1 MDELQDKDQPPRVVL
16 ELRDV
21 SCHQTAAEAVKLRGV
36 SLELRQGD
44 LILIRLERRQN
55 PREFSSLIQG
65 LSSPASGELR
75 FEQSAWDDIP
85 WEQQF
90 RMRSRI
96 GRVFD
101 GRAWINNLNVTEN
114 VMLRPRHHAIGESKL
129 DQQIQDWTHRLQIP
143 TLTRQRPA
151 FVEATVLQQ
160 YQWLRAFLGNPS
172 LVILERPMKT
182 LDGDKLSP
190 LVDSVNEIRKQSAAV
205 IWFAGSDEEISLDWP
220 GNVMRFQSSDGKL
233 ITIRQPQSSAKKN
246 AGKGV
251 PTR

>member
-1 MDELQDKDQPPRVVL
+1 MDKLQEKDSQARIVL
-16 ELRDV
+16 ELQNV

-36 SLELRQGD
+36 SLQMRQGD

-55 PREFSSLIQG
+55 PRGFASLIQG
-65 LSSPASGELR
+65 LSSPASGNVR
-75 FEQSAWDDIP
+75 FEQSAWDNIA

-182 LDGDKLSP
+182 LDGEKLTP
-190 LVDSVNEIRKQSAAV
+190 LYESVNEIRKQSAAV
-205 IWFAGSDEEISLDWP
+205 IWFAGSDEEILLDWP
-220 GNVMRFQSSDGKL
+220 GTVTRFQSSDGKL
-233 ITIRQPQSSAKKN
+233 IPIHQVQSSVKTKN
-246 AGKGV
+246 DKGGS
-251 PTR
+251 TR